1 MVYEIHDASASTRR
15 SLELTPLVYAVS
27 CRYPRHSSC
36 YSLSVAGTAA
46 ATAVTAYAWLAKR
59 LRLGAAGGYGYGTT
73 DGCGYYTADGYGY
86 GTADGKRL
94 YSLTRL

>member
-1 MVYEIHDASASTRR
+1 MKYTTRARVLDVALSSRLSST
-15 SLELTPLVYAVS
+15 PVS

-59 LRLGAAGGYGYGTT
+59 LRLGAAGGYGYGTA